1 MTVLRALIL
10 YQTKTHPP
18 SALVEVVADNLE
30 TGNLAGV
37 GHVVAGTGAD
47 VVVAYTHQA
56 QCLGGIGGEFAEI
69 HLGRQMVAVYVL
81 DGYVKVAAN
90 DSVHLVFDGLNLL
103 WCGCSGQLI
112 VTLAFFTLNMS
123 VPRPRPAEHPHH
135 GLVQKMLSRV
145 HRRVLLH
152 VQLV

>member
-30 TGNLAGV
+30 TGNLTRV

-56 QCLGGIGGEFAEI
+56 QCLGGIGWQLAQI
-69 HLGRQMVAVYVL
+69 HLRGYMVAVHVL

-123 VPRPRPAEHPHH
+123 VPRPRTSEHPHH
-135 GLVQKMLSRV
+135 GLIQNMLRRV
-145 HRRVLLH
+145 HRRVLL
-152 VQLV
+152 LVMLV